1 MHAARNSGWLLIAFL
16 TIVFAFPGASGQA
29 AGDSALVEAAKK
41 GDVATVRAL
50 IAKRVDV
57 NEPGRDGSTALL
69 WAAYQS
75 DLPMAQAL
83 IAVAPSRTHLISTA
97 SHRCFR
103 PAAPALRRS
112 SRRCS
117 GPEATSRLPTAR
129 ARPR

>member
-1 MHAARNSGWLLIAFL
+1 MRAARNAGWLLIAFL
-16 TIVFAFPGASGQA
+16 TIVFAYPGASGLA
-29 AGDSALVEAAKK
+29 AGESPLVEAARK

-83 IAVAPSRTHLISTA
+83 IAAGARPNTPNKYGVTPLEPISRP
-97 SHRCFR
+97 RR
-103 PAAPALRRS
+103 P
-112 SRRCS
+112 
-117 GPEATSRLPTAR
+117 R